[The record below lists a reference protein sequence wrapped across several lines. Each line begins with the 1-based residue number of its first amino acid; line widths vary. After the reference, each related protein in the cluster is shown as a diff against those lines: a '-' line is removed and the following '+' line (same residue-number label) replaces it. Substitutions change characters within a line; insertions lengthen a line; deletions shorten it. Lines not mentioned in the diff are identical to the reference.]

1 MKLLSLAGIML
12 LLISCADP
20 YGAAAKTAADIAA
33 GVGAGLSTVQSL
45 HVSGTITEPEA
56 LNAAG
61 YLKFVNDADGAFET
75 CIGAAHTAATKTG
88 AFTSCT
94 QTFVTGLNNPTELA
108 LIHVANTQASQTLS
122 AIASGFVTGLQTLSA
137 SLGGA

>member
-1 MKLLSLAGIML
+1 VKLICLSLTL
-12 LLISCADP
+12 LLMAGCSDP
-20 YGAAAKTAADIAA
+20 YGASAKAAADIAA

-45 HVSGTITEPEA
+45 ATNGTITKAEA
-56 LNAAG
+56 INAAG
-61 YLKFVNDADGAFET
+61 YLKFVNDADGSFET
-75 CIGAAHTAATKTG
+75 CIGAAHSLATKTG
-88 AFTSCT
+88 AFTACT

-122 AIASGFVTGLQTLSA
+122 AVANGFVTGLQALSV